1 MTKVSLLQGGGSSPN
16 MAVLIVNPNINQ
28 LLNEH
33 DSVTLVVKTLTK
45 SPENTG
51 KYLWRLS
58 VELGNIV
65 AKNHGLAVDKKAY
78 PRLLT
83 LTDDS

>member
-1 MTKVSLLQGGGSSPN
+1 

-33 DSVTLVVKTLTK
+33 DLVTLVVKTLTK
-45 SPENTG
+45 ITENTG
-51 KYLWRLS
+51 KYLWGLS
-58 VELGNIV
+58 VEVGNLM
-65 AKNHGLAVDKKAY
+65 AKNHGSDVDKGSY

-83 LTDDS
+83 LTDGS

>member
-1 MTKVSLLQGGGSSPN
+1 MIKVSHLQGEGSNPN

-45 SPENTG
+45 ITREHS
-51 KYLWRLS
+51 KYLWGLS
-58 VELGNIV
+58 VELGNLV
-65 AKNHGLAVDKKAY
+65 AKNHGSDVVRDHI
-78 PRLLT
+78 P
-83 LTDDS
+83 DC